1 MNFSQM
7 QIVLK
12 ISIPLGGLCN
22 KAMNHA
28 RMQHSRRKANMLL
41 VGQREEESVQLREG
55 PGPTPPQPWPSAQ
68 VDALPVLRKGL
79 SLLPQG
85 QRASPDTP

>member
-1 MNFSQM
+1 M

-28 RMQHSRRKANMLL
+28 KMQHSRCKTNVLL
-41 VGQREEESVQLREG
+41 VGQREEESVQLGEG
-55 PGPTPPQPWPSAQ
+55 PGPTPPQLWPSAQ
-68 VDALPVLRKGL
+68 VGVPPVLRKGL
-79 SLLPQG
+79 SLPPQG
-85 QRASPDTP
+85 PRTSLDAT